1 MKSVYAKDIKAI
13 TKMFNLSED
22 ENWFLKN
29 LSDSINS
36 EKSEICM
43 DIQEI
48 LLYGTSIDEKANAV
62 KALLVYFGA
71 KVQKENDLRNHFDQT
86 TCKPFKT
93 RLTVPLMSGK
103 KITNTLLNLY
113 LFLIIR
119 FATIMLRMAQMKKMI
134 KLIFTINFG
143 MKPTTTH

>member
-1 MKSVYAKDIKAI
+1 MIIPKWNIEEETGYKPFTTFWQD
-13 TKMFNLSED
+13 F
-22 ENWFLKN
+22 
-29 LSDSINS
+29 SIA
-36 EKSEICM
+36 
-43 DIQEI
+43 
-48 LLYGTSIDEKANAV
+48 THTA
-62 KALLVYFGA
+62 
-71 KVQKENDLRNHFDQT
+71 
-86 TCKPFKT
+86 CKPFKI
-93 RLTVPLMSGK
+93 RSTVPLMSGK